1 LNNYTICLWVKPTIL
16 TTNSGGIIFSFGSN
30 FYGPV
35 QGLTYQ
41 STATLFAGSYNIGTN
56 PVQSYS
62 KSCCYSPNNW
72 VFVVVTRNNSNINL
86 YINGILIIPEASS
99 ATNGQDADYGPGTYS
114 AILGGRSS
122 LDYQYFFT
130 GIIDE
135 VRIYNRV
142 LSATEITYLK
152 GLNE

>member
-1 LNNYTICLWVKPTIL
+1 VSLWVKPSVL
-16 TTNSGGIIFSFGSN
+16 TSNNGGIIFCFGSN
-30 FYGPV
+30 YYGPV

-41 STATLFAGSYNIGTN
+41 STATIFAGSYNIGSN

-72 VFVVVTRNNSNINL
+72 IFVVVTRDNSSINL
-86 YINGILIIPEASS
+86 YINGILIVPETTS
-99 ATNGQDADYGPGTYS
+99 ATYGQNADFGPGAYS
-114 AILGGRSS
+114 AIMGGRSS
-122 LDYQYFFT
+122 LDYENFFT

-142 LSATEITYLK
+142 LIASEITYLK